1 VQYGSPSFSMGDE
14 ALVAAAA
21 NAPVT
26 RAQSQAARAELGR
39 MKKALTAWL
48 KYRGMNDA
56 IATGRGSTIPTPLL
70 KHPRAYL
77 PSPEV
82 MALRL
87 ARARTARETELATQL
102 YQLLG
107 EVFDTASL
115 PSPDLTKNPNAA
127 VELARIAVAG
137 ALPTEAAAQSP
148 QGFIWLW
155 PLVIVVGAI
164 AFVIM
169 GAIRSSAE
177 SAAEHEKLECI
188 KAGKCTDA
196 GFWLKVAAV
205 GFVGWLLWDKAGL
218 GARIMKGT
226 RR

>member
-1 VQYGSPSFSMGDE
+1 MQYGSPSFSMGDE
-14 ALVAAAA
+14 AIVAAAA

-26 RAQSQAARAELGR
+26 TAQAKAARAELVR
-39 MKKALTAWL
+39 MRKALRTWL
-48 KYRGMNDA
+48 KYRAMNDA
-56 IATGRGSTIPTPLL
+56 IATGQGAALPTPIL
-70 KHPRAYL
+70 KHPRASL

-87 ARARTARETELATQL
+87 SRARRPREADLATHL

-107 EVFDTASL
+107 EVFDQASL
-115 PSPDLTKNPNAA
+115 PSPDLAKNPNAA
-127 VELARIAVAG
+127 VKLAAIAVAG
-137 ALPTEAAAQSP
+137 KLPTETGTPSA
-148 QGFIWLW
+148 QGFVWLW

-196 GFWLKVAAV
+196 GFWMKVAAV